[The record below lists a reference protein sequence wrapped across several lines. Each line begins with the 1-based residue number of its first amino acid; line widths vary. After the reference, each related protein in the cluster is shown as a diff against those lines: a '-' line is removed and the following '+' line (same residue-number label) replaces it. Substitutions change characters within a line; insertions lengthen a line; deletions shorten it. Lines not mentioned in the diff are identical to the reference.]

1 MLDFVMAAGF
11 EDVHEAN
18 DIGIDVGMRIFKAV
32 ANAGLG
38 GKIDYPIK
46 SVFGKDLFDGSA
58 IAQVSLNEGKALMIA
73 ENGEAIVF
81 QLHLVVIVEIIKTHD
96 LVATLEKVNGEMK
109 ADKPRCARNQ
119 NLHRLLLLFE
129 LFNHGCVD
137 QPVACYMITLFYHVI
152 KPDVQ
157 EKTDRFSSVKIIFF
171 VACRQSIAADKLL
184 EVKISP

>member
-1 MLDFVMAAGF
+1 MFDLIVAAGF

-73 ENGEAIVF
+73 ENGEAIMF

-119 NLHRLLLLFE
+119 NLHRLLLLINKF
-129 LFNHGCVD
+129 LKSSTIKKSVLQYNINGSQTIFPTD
-137 QPVACYMITLFYHVI
+137 FFTLFV
-152 KPDVQ
+152 
-157 EKTDRFSSVKIIFF
+157 SSAIV
-171 VACRQSIAADKLL
+171 
-184 EVKISP
+184 